1 MGLSR
6 PFKED
11 RLAKRKPLSTLPFS
25 KRRVM
30 SLAFCPQ
37 VVSQAASQHFRPSE
51 KQATCEGCFARQSL
65 CSVIYLHPD
74 MSRAASTPTGVFQ
87 GRCRPSTHSS
97 LGLLFHLSLF
107 HKFIESVRKMACVV
121 GLSPLEQHWAVG
133 NTEVPTGLLF
143 LSVPSAQNDSRP
155 YSFYGRGTFNVIVQF
170 AVTWYWILRHR

>member
-11 RLAKRKPLSTLPFS
+11 RLAKRKPLSTPSF
-25 KRRVM
+25 

-37 VVSQAASQHFRPSE
+37 VVSQAAPQHFRPSE
-51 KQATCEGCFARQSL
+51 KQATCEGCFARQFL
-65 CSVIYLHPD
+65 CSVISLHSD

-87 GRCRPSTHSS
+87 GGCRPSTHSS

-121 GLSPLEQHWAVG
+121 GLSPVEQHWAVG

-143 LSVPSAQNDSRP
+143 LSVPSAQND
-155 YSFYGRGTFNVIVQF
+155 FNWTQVRGQ
-170 AVTWYWILRHR
+170 RHTAFMAEALLTL